1 MKIDAEELKAYWI
14 RLQKGHQKQKQK
26 NKCAYCGKDLPGN
39 DSRKKYCSKLCGVKA
54 GRGGKQ

>member
-14 RLQKGHQKQKQK
+14 RLQKKTPKQKK
-26 NKCAYCGKDLPGN
+26 KCAYCGKELTGN
-39 DSRKKYCSKLCGVKA
+39 DSRKKYCSKLCGIKA